1 MNNFLI
7 YILLSYY
14 YIEFLFSRLIP
25 FRKEDSILIVKLD
38 AIGDM
43 VIWLDVAEE
52 IRRVYNDKKIVL
64 ICNKACL
71 PIVEHLPFFDEI
83 IGIDKYK
90 FLFNIGYRIKFI
102 KKIVSRK
109 FEKVINPVFARDYF
123 SQDILIRLLRAK
135 EKIGSQGQYL
145 NTESILA
152 KIISDETIRKKQSNN
167 LKKRGDKYYSKL
179 AKVNPLIIMEK
190 TRNADFCRQFINKT
204 FLSYIPQIPFEI
216 TPLNSFCN
224 LKSKEYIV
232 FFTGAGTQRRF
243 WPIKNYVDLLENL
256 KGNTIVLSGGKGEDK
271 MWKNIDSEDY
281 YDYMKNVYN
290 LIGKT
295 SMIELLS
302 LISHAKYIITTD
314 TSASHIT
321 VLTRTPSICLL
332 GGNDKN
338 RFQPYEV
345 ENISEE
351 DKKILPKVVNHK
363 MDCYGCNAICK
374 YIKDKETT
382 WPCIENITVEQVLE
396 KIKEIEN
403 D

>member
-1 MNNFLI
+1 MNKFLI
-7 YILLSYY
+7 YILLFYY
-14 YIEFLFSRLIP
+14 HLEFLLSRLVH
-25 FRKEDSILIVKLD
+25 FNKEDSICILKID

-64 ICNKACL
+64 ICNNACL
-71 PIVEHLPFFDEI
+71 PLVKHLPFFDEI
-83 IGIDKYK
+83 IGIDKHK
-90 FLFNIGYRIKFI
+90 FLFNIVYRTKFI
-102 KKIVSRK
+102 KQIVNRE

-123 SQDILIRLLRAK
+123 SQDILVRLLRAK

-145 NTESILA
+145 NTESILT
-152 KIISDETIRKKQSNN
+152 KIIRNETKRKKQSNK
-167 LKKRGDKYYSKL
+167 LKQEADKYYTKL
-179 AKVNPLIIMEK
+179 ATVNPLIIMEK
-190 TRNADFCRQFINKT
+190 TRNADFCRQFISES
-204 FLSYIPQIPFEI
+204 FLSNIPQIPFKLVS
-216 TPLNSFCN
+216 LNSFCN
-224 LKSKEYIV
+224 LMSKEYIV
-232 FFTGAGTQRRF
+232 LFTGAGTQRRF
-243 WPIKNYVDLLENL
+243 WPIKNYVDLLKNL

-271 MWKNIDSEDY
+271 MWKDIDSENS

-295 SMIELLS
+295 SMIELFS
-302 LISHAKYIITTD
+302 LIANAKYIITTD

-321 VLTRTPSICLL
+321 VITRTPSICLL

-338 RFQPYEV
+338 RFQPYEL
-345 ENISEE
+345 EKISEE
-351 DKKILPKVVNHK
+351 DKKILPKVVNYK

-396 KIKEIEN
+396 KIKEIK
-403 D
+403 